1 MKQRA
6 SGDVRRTGAAAHIDM
21 GCPGS
26 RQHSNERR
34 PRAQNKEK
42 PMYILNQQKQ
52 IIYLYQ
58 DCKQIH
64 TNKCHNNNN
73 SSRHHTQQEK
83 KFIEEVLH
91 IVNSKNRCLKYVIQE
106 LPLVL
111 VFQTTL
117 WLDRIGIQEVLL
129 HTASHAK
136 HVNTKDQI
144 FQITLLCPPKA
155 QICQKRKKKCIFIFF

>member
-91 IVNSKNRCLKYVIQE
+91 IVNSKNRCLKYVIQAAS
-106 LPLVL
+106 VGSR
-111 VFQTTL
+111 F
-117 WLDRIGIQEVLL
+117 LDYSLARQDWYTRGS
-129 HTASHAK
+129 TSHSF
-136 HVNTKDQI
+136 T
-144 FQITLLCPPKA
+144 
-155 QICQKRKKKCIFIFF
+155 R